1 MIKKNDRVHQL
12 SARDL
17 SIIKRIRNNN
27 SASVM
32 YENPYLPTDDGV
44 FDITTSG
51 IQSKKAFIINKE
63 EHKKIINNVY
73 KIRQG
78 KLKVDKYGEKKN
90 YQIKKKNYKK

>member
-1 MIKKNDRVHQL
+1 MKHVIYDKKNDRVHQL

-32 YENPYLPTDDGV
+32 YENPFLPTDDGV

-51 IQSKKAFIINKE
+51 IQSKKSIYN
-63 EHKKIINNVY
+63 
-73 KIRQG
+73 
-78 KLKVDKYGEKKN
+78 
-90 YQIKKKNYKK
+90 